1 MKIISKTIN
10 YEMKNYMF
18 YCFLIVLIANIATLF
33 LTKKNIGYAIF
44 FTQSIPMITML
55 IFWYNTAKCFS
66 EERLYNH
73 IIPVSKKRVY
83 LDLFITYCITIFLMV
98 SCNWIF
104 TFLKIDVAYFL
115 ENTYLPGFLLEE
127 TVKFF
132 AYIFTGM
139 FLSGATIL
147 NNFYRWSFTFKLII
161 VFIIISDSFLHFNSI
176 DIYTY
181 QNNIIDYEI
190 TEYRMVETWQD
201 RTEKWV
207 NEMRRQGEEVVMV
220 PKVPTTKVISV
231 GTIVYSI
238 IALAIFIM
246 TLKKVNDYSLEY
258 EVKVKKRRA
267 LHERKWYDKWM

>member
-10 YEMKNYMF
+10 YEMNNYMF

-33 LTKKNIGYAIF
+33 LTKKNKGYAIF

-83 LDLFITYCITIFLMV
+83 LDLFITYCITIFLMI

-132 AYIFTGM
+132 TYIFIGM

-147 NNFYRWSFTFKLII
+147 NNFYRGSFTFKLII